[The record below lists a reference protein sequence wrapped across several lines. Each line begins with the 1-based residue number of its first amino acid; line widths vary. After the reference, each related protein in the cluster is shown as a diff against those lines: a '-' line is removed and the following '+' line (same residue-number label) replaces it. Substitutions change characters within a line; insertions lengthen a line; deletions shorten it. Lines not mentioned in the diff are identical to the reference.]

1 MTVTGCRSDCLM
13 KIVPWITT
21 GTIGAPS
28 ESAISAAPGCTGPI
42 ASDGWR
48 VPSQKTPS
56 ACPARRTRR
65 ARRSASRSDSP
76 RRTPKAPAWRSIQ
89 VRMRLYVNSSALAM

>member
-1 MTVTGCRSDCLM
+1 M
-13 KIVPWITT
+13 VPWITA

-28 ESAISAAPGCTGPI
+28 DSAISAAPGCTRPI
-42 ASDGWR
+42 SSLDWR

-56 ACPARRTRR
+56 GWPARSTRR

-89 VRMRLYVNSSALAM
+89 VRARL